1 MSSPVPY
8 KENAAAHAARR
19 DEEARRSR
27 LISRLRLATFLPAA
41 GLFVWMLTEGFA
53 WLPFIVALVLFVA
66 FGALVVWHARVEE
79 RVEWHDALR
88 QVNVWGSARSARDWH
103 ELPPA
108 EAAPGEDLSHHA
120 YAIDL
125 DLFGRASLA
134 QWLGP
139 AATAGGGQVLAG
151 WLLSPAP
158 KAEILRRQQAVDE
171 LAPEDEW
178 RSHLAAHGMLSASAR
193 ASHLEAFLKWA
204 EGESALGRFAPLV
217 RAAVIVIT
225 VSIWLLLAL
234 FYLGVTNS
242 ALWLLPILA
251 GMVLSFALVV
261 PLTIAFERASG
272 GQYALRR
279 YAGVFEHA
287 VKAPSKA
294 PLLAELH
301 QELSAEGILAPAC
314 MRRLNTILG
323 FAELR
328 RGAAIFHFPIQAL
341 TLWDFWVF
349 FALERWRRTT
359 GRRVRAWL
367 AAVAELDALSLLAT
381 ARRDN
386 PEWCFPVVS
395 EAPLIVG
402 KAIGH
407 PLLPDERRVT
417 NDVDVGPPGSVLLV
431 TGSNMSGKSTL
442 LRSIGLNLVLGQA
455 GAPVCAAHFSMPES
469 DLQTSI
475 RVQDSL
481 ELGLSYFMAALARLK
496 GVVDAAEHE
505 RPGRV
510 LVYLLDEILQGT
522 NSVERSLAVRAVAR
536 HLLEAGAI
544 GAMTTHDLGLAE
556 QEPLKSASQLVHFA
570 ETVDDHGVMRF
581 DYRLRP
587 GLATSRNALRL
598 MQMIGIDV

>member
-1 MSSPVPY
+1 MGSPVPY
-8 KENAAAHAARR
+8 GENAARHAARR
-19 DEEARRSR
+19 DEEARQSR

-53 WLPFIVALVLFVA
+53 WLPSVMVVALLAVFAV
-66 FGALVVWHARVEE
+66 LVVWHARVED
-79 RVEWHDALR
+79 RVEWFDALR
-88 QVNVWGSARSARDWH
+88 QVNVRGAARVARDWH
-103 ELPPA
+103 DLPAA
-108 EAAPGEDLSHHA
+108 EAAPGDDLSHHP
-120 YAIDL
+120 YAVDL

-139 AATAGGGQVLAG
+139 AATAGGGQVLAS
-151 WLLSPAP
+151 WLLSPAA
-158 KAEILRRQQAVDE
+158 KSVILLRQQAVEE
-171 LAPEDEW
+171 LAAEDEW
-178 RSHLAAHGMLSASAR
+178 RAHLSAHGILSAGAR
-193 ASHLEAFLKWA
+193 VSHLEMFLKWA
-204 EGESALGRFAPLV
+204 EGESALGRFTPLV
-217 RAAVIVIT
+217 RVAVLVIT
-225 VSIWLLLAL
+225 ASIWILLAL
-234 FYLGVTNS
+234 FYLGITNS
-242 ALWLLPILA
+242 ALWLLPLLA
-251 GMVLSFALVV
+251 GMILSFVLVV
-261 PLTIAFERASG
+261 PLTVAFERASG
-272 GQYALRR
+272 GQHALRR
-279 YAGVFEHA
+279 YAGIFEHA
-287 VKAPSKA
+287 VKAPAKA

-301 QELSAEGILAPAC
+301 QKLSADGALAPAC

-349 FALERWRRTT
+349 FALERWRSTA

-367 AAVAELDALSLLAT
+367 AALADLDALSLLAT
-381 ARRDN
+381 AHRDN
-386 PEWCFPVVS
+386 PTWCFPSVS
-395 EAPLIVG
+395 EVPIITATAL
-402 KAIGH
+402 GH
-407 PLLPDERRVT
+407 PLLPDDRRVS
-417 NDVDVGPPGSVLLV
+417 NDVEVGPPGSVLLI

-455 GAPVCAAHFSMPES
+455 GAPVCASRFSLPES

-544 GAMTTHDLGLAE
+544 GAMTTHDLSLAE
-556 QEPLKSASQLVHFA
+556 HEPLKSTAQLVHFA
-570 ETVDDHGVMRF
+570 ETVDGHGIMRF

>member
-1 MSSPVPY
+1 MGSPVPY
-8 KENAAAHAARR
+8 KEHAARHAARR
-19 DEEARRSR
+19 DEETRRSR
-27 LISRLRLATFLPAA
+27 LISKLRLATFLPAA
-41 GLFVWMLTEGFA
+41 ALIVWMLAEGFA
-53 WLPFIVALVLFVA
+53 WPPSVVAVVLLIA
-66 FGALVVWHARVEE
+66 FGALVVWHARVED
-79 RVEWHDALR
+79 RVAWQDALR
-88 QVNVWGSARSARDWH
+88 RINIRGAARVVRDWH
-103 ELPPA
+103 GMPAAEPPPDA
-108 EAAPGEDLSHHA
+108 DLAHHP
-120 YAIDL
+120 YAVDP

-139 AATAGGGQVLAG
+139 AATVGGAGVLAA
-151 WLLSPAP
+151 WLLEAAP
-158 KAEILRRQQAVDE
+158 KAEILRRQQAVEE

-178 RSHLAAHGMLSASAR
+178 RADLSAHGALSSGAR
-193 ASHLEAFLKWA
+193 TPHLEMFLAWA
-204 EGESALGRFAPLV
+204 EGDSALARYTPLV
-217 RAAVIVIT
+217 RVAAIAIT
-225 VSIWLLLAL
+225 VSMWILLAL
-234 FYLGVTNS
+234 FYLGVTDT
-242 ALWLLPILA
+242 AFWLLPLLA
-251 GMVLSFALVV
+251 GLILSFGLAV
-261 PLTIAFERASG
+261 PLTTAFERAG
-272 GQYALRR
+272 AGQIAFRR
-279 YAGVFEHA
+279 YAGIFEHA
-287 VKAPSKA
+287 VRAPTKS
-294 PLLAELH
+294 PLLAEL
-301 QELSAEGILAPAC
+301 QQRLSAEGALAPAC

-323 FAELR
+323 LAELR
-328 RGAAIFHFPIQAL
+328 TGAAIFHFPIQAL

-349 FALERWRRTT
+349 FALERWRRSS

-367 AAVAELDALSLLAT
+367 AAVSELDALSLLAT
-381 ARRDN
+381 AHRDN
-386 PEWCFPVVS
+386 PEWCFPAMS
-395 EAPLIVG
+395 DAPTIVG
-402 KAIGH
+402 TSVGH
-407 PLLPDERRVT
+407 PLLPDDRRVA
-417 NDVDVGPPGSVLLV
+417 NDVTVGPPGTVLLI

-455 GAPVCAAHFSMPES
+455 GAPVCASQFSMPES

-544 GAMTTHDLGLAE
+544 GAMTTHDLSLAE
-556 QEPLKSASQLVHFA
+556 HEPLTSTAQLVHFA
-570 ETVDDHGVMRF
+570 ETVDDHGIMRF